1 MTPADN
7 KSERL
12 TLSRLEAIIDA
23 YGAAPDAWPPAER
36 EAALALL
43 EQSPRAQLRLEEAAA
58 LDSLLAA
65 APTMEPSADLRRRV
79 LAAAPRPRASWLS
92 RLDEWTAGL
101 WPFSPRW
108 QPAAA
113 LAVAAALGVVLG
125 AGWPEAGSSSSEPP
139 DVVEL
144 AFGTDDDWSN
154 DL

>member
-1 MTPADN
+1 MTAADN
-7 KSERL
+7 QSDRL
-12 TLSRLEAIIDA
+12 SLTRLAAIIDA
-23 YGAAPDAWPPAER
+23 YGAEPDAWPQAER
-36 EAALALL
+36 EPALALL
-43 EQSPRAQLRLEEAAA
+43 ERSPRAQQLLAEATA

-65 APTMEPSADLRRRV
+65 APTLEPSAELQRRV
-79 LAAAPRPRASWLS
+79 LAAAPRPRTSWLR

-113 LAVAAALGVVLG
+113 LVAAATLGVVLG
-125 AGWPEAGSSSSEPP
+125 AGWPEDGSSSEPP